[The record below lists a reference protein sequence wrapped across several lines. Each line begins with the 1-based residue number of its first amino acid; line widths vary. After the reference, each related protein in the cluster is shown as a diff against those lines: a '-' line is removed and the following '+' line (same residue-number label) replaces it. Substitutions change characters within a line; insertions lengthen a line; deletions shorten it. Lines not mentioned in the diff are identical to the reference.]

1 MQYLVNPY
9 VKKAIFVNFICFVYS
24 LLRRYNFTLV
34 TVLLA
39 VFFVGCTQY
48 KDKPINRGYH
58 NLTSRFNVYFYA
70 NESLNEGISKLEE
83 NHKDDYTQLLPLY
96 IYGNKETCK
105 EIFPEMDRTIK
116 KASLCITRHAIK
128 DKKTKEEVYGAVK
141 WIDNAWI
148 ALGKA
153 HFYKREFFDAIET
166 FEFVANSYKSKEKY
180 EAWLWLVKTYNEM
193 GLLSKSD
200 SYINLIKNE
209 SKFPK
214 QFKSDFGILYA
225 EFYIKQ
231 GLNEEAIAKLNDAIK
246 LSKNK
251 KQKARFYF
259 VLGQLYETREND
271 TKKAV
276 SNYRKT
282 LSLKPAYE
290 LEFNTRI
297 KLSLLADYNEQ
308 SAKKIKL
315 QLTKMLKDVKNSDYL
330 DVIYYTLGQLEE
342 REKNYDL
349 AFEYY
354 KKSASNSKNNS
365 IQKSKSYLRIA
376 EMSFDKEDYPQSK
389 LYYDSTLTLMK
400 EEMKGYKDVLNKKNS
415 LDVLVFHINTIK
427 SQDSLLKIAR
437 MDSSARIAFI
447 QKIIIQLKENEQKQ
461 IELLNKQ
468 QAIQNNQTQSNTP
481 FQPTAGNTGS
491 WYFYNQQTKTFGIN
505 DFTKKWGN
513 QRKNEDN
520 WRRLNKASVVDN
532 WSGGSDSL
540 QTESDSSEVAK
551 DSTYNPL
558 YDVVTYLKDL
568 PLNNSLQD
576 SAVKK
581 IINSYYSLGTI
592 YREQLNNT
600 KRSISTFMEMNQR
613 YPKNSYEVSSYYQ
626 MYRIYLQQKNDAKAE
641 ECKNYILTHYPNS
654 DYALLIKDPNF
665 ANAVNAKKSEVESFY
680 TQTYLLYESKD
691 YSSSLQKCNEA
702 LKKYS
707 KNDFSAKFAYL
718 RALCIGKTQTVDSL
732 ENAIKKVIANYPSTE
747 VELPSKALLAA
758 IQNQKPKTSADSIKI
773 KPIIDPNAYLIN
785 DSISH
790 YWVISIPQNRG
801 NANAFKT
808 KLSDFNNQY
817 YSVKKYEI
825 QTIMLETTTV
835 ILLKSF
841 TNKSD
846 ADSYQ
851 DFISKKPE
859 LFSEL
864 QKEVIRTFTVSESN
878 LILLIKKKNIE
889 EYFTFY
895 QNMSLKK

>member
-1 MQYLVNPY
+1 MFTILIRN
-9 VKKAIFVNFICFVYS
+9 KFILPVI
-24 LLRRYNFTLV
+24 
-34 TVLLA
+34 LLA
-39 VFFVGCTQY
+39 VFLVGCTQY

-70 NESLNEGISKLEE
+70 NESLKEGVAKLEE

-96 IYGNKETCK
+96 IYGDKETCK

-141 WIDNAWI
+141 WIDNAWM

-166 FEFVANSYKSKEKY
+166 FEFVSNSYKSKEKY

-209 SKFPK
+209 PKFPK

-231 GLNEEAIAKLNDAIK
+231 GLNEEAIAKLNEAIK
-246 LSKNK
+246 LATNK

-271 TKKAV
+271 VKKAA

-282 LSLKPAYE
+282 LSFKPAYE
-290 LEFNTRI
+290 LEFNARI
-297 KLSLLADYNEQ
+297 KLSLLAEYNEQ
-308 SAKKIKL
+308 SSKKIKT
-315 QLTKMLKDVKNSDYL
+315 QLIKMLKDLKNSDYL
-330 DVIYYTLGQLEE
+330 DVIYFTLGQLEE

-349 AFEYY
+349 AFDYY
-354 KKSASNSKNNS
+354 KKSVSNSKSNP

-389 LYYDSTLTLMK
+389 AYYDSTLALMK
-400 EEMKGYKDVLNKKNS
+400 EEMKSYKDVLNKKNS

-427 SQDSLLKIAR
+427 TQDSLLKVAR
-437 MDSSARIAFI
+437 MDSSTRTTFI
-447 QKIIIQLKENEQKQ
+447 KKIISKTKEDEQKQ
-461 IELLNKQ
+461 IELQNKQ

-505 DFTKKWGN
+505 DFAKKWGN

-520 WRRLNKASVVDN
+520 WRRLNKTSVIDN
-532 WSGGSDSL
+532 WSGGGDSI
-540 QTESDSSEVAK
+540 QTQNDSSSIVN
-551 DSTYNPL
+551 DSINNPL
-558 YDVVTYLKDL
+558 YDVATYLKDL
-568 PLNNSLQD
+568 PLSKSLQD
-576 SAVKK
+576 SALKK

-600 KRSISTFMEMNQR
+600 KRSISTFTEMNQR
-613 YPKNSYEVSSYYQ
+613 FPKNVFEVSSYYQ

-641 ECKNYILTHYPNS
+641 ECKNYILTNYPNS

-680 TQTYLLYESKD
+680 TETYLLYESKE
-691 YSSSLQKCNEA
+691 YSASLKKCNEA

-718 RALCIGKTQTVDSL
+718 RALCIGKTQPVDSL
-732 ENAIKKVIANYPSTE
+732 ERAIKKVISNFPATE
-747 VELPSKALLAA
+747 VELPAKTILAA
-758 IQNQKPKTSADSIKI
+758 IQNQKPKTAIDSIKS
-773 KPIIDPNAYLIN
+773 KPIIDPNAYQTN
-785 DSISH
+785 DSIPH
-790 YWVISIPQNRG
+790 YWVITIPQNRG

-817 YSVKKYEI
+817 YSVKKYEM
-825 QTIMLETTTV
+825 QTLMLETTTL
-835 ILLKSF
+835 IALKTF
-841 TNKSD
+841 INKSD
-846 ADSYQ
+846 ADSYH
-851 DFISKKPE
+851 DFISKKQE
-859 LFSEL
+859 IFSDL
-864 QKEVIRTFTVSESN
+864 QKQVVTTFTISESN

-889 EYFTFY
+889 EYFNFY
-895 QNMSLKK
+895 QNATLKK